1 MIDAI
6 LILLSCTGT
15 FVAGYFYAMSK
26 TRREI
31 REIRQQTVCLLQQS
45 EGIIQRIATAQETIR
60 SLQEQRK
67 TQTDAPLLQEDSSKQ
82 SK

>member
-15 FVAGYFYAMSK
+15 FVAGYLYAMSK

-31 REIRQQTVCLLQQS
+31 REIRQQT

>member
-15 FVAGYFYAMSK
+15 FVAGYLYAMSK

-31 REIRQQTVCLLQQS
+31 REIRQQT

-60 SLQEQRK
+60 SLEEQRK